1 MNKLP
6 ESRREA
12 MLHTIGK
19 IESNGNYNVVV
30 GGKEYPLTK
39 MTVGEVLALQSTMKG
54 NTAAGKYQ
62 IKKETLESLVYK
74 PGSKKLRNPKDFNLD
89 TKFDEAGQDWAA
101 NALLD
106 RRGFADME
114 AGKLSPDEL
123 AFNLSQ
129 EWASLP
135 DPTKGDRESHYGGDG
150 VHDRPTQVGAGQ
162 VLKIL
167 SAVETNGK
175 PRSKPD
181 PVADGGVPRQEPIQG
196 GSGGP
201 ENGQDPLVGGGV
213 NSQRPEWQGGQGL
226 LRSPNTG
233 HGTRHPLGQALRTS
247 R

>member
-62 IKKETLESLVYK
+62 IKEDTLKSLVYK
-74 PGSKKLRNPKDFNLD
+74 PDSEELRNPTDFNLD
-89 TKFDEAGQDWAA
+89 TMFDEAAQDWAA

-114 AGKLSPDEL
+114 AGTLSPEEL
-123 AFNLSQ
+123 ASNLSK

-135 DPTKGDRESHYGGDG
+135 DPAKGDNVSYYGGDG

-162 VLKIL
+162 VLNIL

-175 PRSKPD
+175 PRPKPD
-181 PVADGGVPRQEPIQG
+181 PVADGGVPRPGTIQG
-196 GSGGP
+196 RSGGP
-201 ENGQDPLVGGGV
+201 TNGQDPFVSGEL
-213 NSQRPEWQGGQGL
+213 NR
-226 LRSPNTG
+226 
-233 HGTRHPLGQALRTS
+233 
-247 R
+247 